1 VISSRALVVPSRLLE
16 VFSSTCLS
24 FFLSF
29 IELSNLH
36 FKRSCECFASPRGAF
51 LYSFCSSAAP
61 DHRGEA
67 SVRLRTRLI
76 IASTPLKGQT
86 KVLELAMRMALCQG
100 ALQNSA
106 NRRPLDFC
114 MVREQGC
121 RLDIAAT
128 QEALSICYSSI
139 GTAALYRAPIAAR
152 VALGQMPCFN
162 DPVESLARCYAPTQP
177 VTVARCGNFTI
188 KLVFN
193 RCPTL
198 KKPQQISYD
207 PSESWVPTSQ
217 SARHKGNQIPMISRR
232 LPCSAVE
239 PGLGDAVKGP
249 LGGHK
254 TPSSAIGTLVSSC
267 RGSQYSACCGLQAMT
282 DSVQPTSP
290 PRGVQ

>member
-1 VISSRALVVPSRLLE
+1 MISSRALVVPSRLLE
-16 VFSSTCLS
+16 FFSSTCLS

-29 IELSNLH
+29 IELSNLQA
-36 FKRSCECFASPRGAF
+36 FLRVFRFASPRGAF

-100 ALQNSA
+100 ELQNSA
-106 NRRPLDFC
+106 NRRPLAFC

-139 GTAALYRAPIAAR
+139 GTTALYRAPIAAR
-152 VALGQMPCFN
+152 VALGQMPCFH

-198 KKPQQISYD
+198 KKPQQISFA
-207 PSESWVPTSQ
+207 PSESWAPTSQ
-217 SARHKGNQIPMISRR
+217 SARRKGNQIPMISRR

-239 PGLGDAVKGP
+239 PGLGDAVKGS
-249 LGGHK
+249 LSGHK
-254 TPSSAIGTLVSSC
+254 TPFSAIGTLVSSC

>member
-1 VISSRALVVPSRLLE
+1 LSCPAVCSR
-16 VFSSTCLS
+16 FSPPRVCLS
-24 FFLSF
+24 FFHSSSSQIF
-29 IELSNLH
+29 TC
-36 FKRSCECFASPRGAF
+36 SCERFASPRGAF

-76 IASTPLKGQT
+76 IASTTLKGQT
-86 KVLELAMRMALCQG
+86 KALELAVRMALFQG
-100 ALQNSA
+100 ELQNSA
-106 NRRPLDFC
+106 NRRPLAFC

-121 RLDIAAT
+121 RLNIAVT

-152 VALGQMPCFN
+152 VALGQMPCWN

-207 PSESWVPTSQ
+207 PSES
-217 SARHKGNQIPMISRR
+217 
-232 LPCSAVE
+232 
-239 PGLGDAVKGP
+239 
-249 LGGHK
+249 
-254 TPSSAIGTLVSSC
+254 
-267 RGSQYSACCGLQAMT
+267 
-282 DSVQPTSP
+282 
-290 PRGVQ
+290 